1 MSKIYS
7 VLYIPILIIISLF
20 SIFGAYIVYLI
31 TRDSKKANI
40 VARFWGKLLVLT
52 SFTKVEIIKEDFNLN
67 SKYVIMTNHQS
78 AFDIFILYGYLPLDF
93 TFLSKIEIFKIPLF
107 GIAMKIVGAIG
118 VERGN
123 TAKLKSTISAMQN
136 YMNKNRSLLIF
147 PEGTR
152 SYDGKLLPFKK
163 GGFMLAKKSNAEILP
178 VALIGSCNVLKKG
191 SFFIN
196 PFRKVKLIISK
207 PIETKNKNLNSL
219 MNEVRSVLENNL
231 KKQS

>member
-196 PFRKVKLIISK
+196 VDLH
-207 PIETKNKNLNSL
+207 
-219 MNEVRSVLENNL
+219 
-231 KKQS
+231 